1 MRGGDYVMMARRRAG
16 LTQRQLAERL
26 GLRQATIAR
35 WERGDRGVSVDD
47 VELVAHA
54 CGLQLDA
61 HLQVE
66 DRSWWPQIA
75 MQLELEPL
83 ERVRRLTPPGAPDI
97 AAALSELAGADVVP
111 GLIIGDVAGALHGW
125 PLVPGSSTIEVCGLV
140 DPVGHRLRQMG
151 ARQTRSGR
159 HIVSAGVSVVIDETP
174 AGTAGEVDLARNRVA
189 FETPAGVLEAAGL
202 IDLLRIADAS
212 DARTARRD
220 SLALQAVLDVQRE
233 REAAGASDDRAAGD
247 RIAEWLSQQTPVA

>member
-16 LTQRQLAERL
+16 LTQRQLAELL

-47 VELVAHA
+47 IELVAHA

-61 HLQVE
+61 HLLVE

-75 MQLELEPL
+75 MQLELDPL
-83 ERVRRLTPPGAPDI
+83 ERVRRLTPPGGPDV
-97 AAALSELAGADVVP
+97 AAALSELAGGGAP

-125 PLVPGSSTIEVCGLV
+125 PLVLGSSIIEVCGQADVL
-140 DPVGHRLRQMG
+140 HYRLRQMG

-159 HIVSAGVSVVIDETP
+159 HIASGGVSVVIAEAP
-174 AGTAGEVDLARNRVA
+174 AGTGGEADLDRNRVA
-189 FETPAGVLEAAGL
+189 FETPAGALEAAGL

-233 REAAGASDDRAAGD
+233 REVARTTDDLAAGD
-247 RIAEWLSQQTPVA
+247 RIAEWLSHQTPVA

>member
-1 MRGGDYVMMARRRAG
+1 MMARRRAG
-16 LTQRQLAERL
+16 LTQRQLAELL

-61 HLQVE
+61 HLLVE

-75 MQLELEPL
+75 MQLELDPL
-83 ERVRRLTPPGAPDI
+83 ERVRRLTPPGTPDI
-97 AAALSELAGADVVP
+97 AAALSKLAGAGAP
-111 GLIIGDVAGALHGW
+111 ELIIGDVAGALHGW
-125 PLVPGSSTIEVCGLV
+125 PLVLGSPTIEVCGLV
-140 DPVGHRLRQMG
+140 DAVGYRLRQMG
-151 ARQTRSGR
+151 ARRTRSGR
-159 HIVSAGVSVVIDETP
+159 HIVSGVSLVINEAP
-174 AGTAGEVDLARNRVA
+174 AGTGGEADLARNRVA
-189 FETPAGVLEAAGL
+189 FETPAGNFDVAGL

-220 SLALQAVLDVQRE
+220 SLALQAVLDVQRG
-233 REAAGASDDRAAGD
+233 REGAGTSNERAAGD
-247 RIAEWLSQQTPVA
+247 RTAEWLSQQTPVA

>member
-35 WERGDRGVSVDD
+35 WERGDRSVSLDD
-47 VELVAHA
+47 VEMVARA

-61 HLQVE
+61 HLLVE

-75 MQLELEPL
+75 TQLELDPL
-83 ERVRRLTPPGAPDI
+83 KRVQRLAPPGTRDI
-97 AAALSELAGADVVP
+97 AAALSELAAAAVP
-111 GLIIGDVAGALHGW
+111 GLIIGEVAGALHGW
-125 PLVPGSSTIEVCGLV
+125 PLVLGSSTIEMCGRV
-140 DPVGHRLRQMG
+140 DAIGYRLRQIG

-159 HIVSAGVSVVIDETP
+159 HIVSGGVSVVIDEEP
-174 AGTAGEVDLARNRVA
+174 AGTGGEADLARNRVP
-189 FETPAGVLEAAGL
+189 FGTPAGDLDAAGL

-212 DARTARRD
+212 AARTARRD

-233 REAAGASDDRAAGD
+233 REAAGASDEQAAGD

>member
-35 WERGDRGVSVDD
+35 WERGDRGVILDD
-47 VELVAHA
+47 VELVARA

-61 HLQVE
+61 NLLVE

-75 MQLELEPL
+75 MQLELDPL
-83 ERVRRLTPPGAPDI
+83 ERVRRLTPPGAPDV
-97 AAALSELAGADVVP
+97 AAALSELAGAGVP
-111 GLIIGDVAGALHGW
+111 GLVIGGVAGALHGW
-125 PLVPGSSTIEVCGLV
+125 PLVLGSSTIEVCGLV
-140 DPVGHRLRQMG
+140 DDVGYRLRQMG
-151 ARQTRSGR
+151 ARQTRSGG
-159 HIVSAGVSVVIDETP
+159 HIVSGGVSVVIDEAP
-174 AGTAGEVDLARNRVA
+174 AGAAGEADLARNRVA
-189 FETPAGVLEAAGL
+189 FETPAGALDAAGL

-233 REAAGASDDRAAGD
+233 REAAGTSDEPAAGD
-247 RIAEWLSQQTPVA
+247 RIAEWLSRQTLVA

>member
-1 MRGGDYVMMARRRAG
+1 MRGGGYVVMARRRAG

-35 WERGDRGVSVDD
+35 WERGDRGVSIDD
-47 VELVAHA
+47 VELVARA

-61 HLQVE
+61 RLLVE

-97 AAALSELAGADVVP
+97 AAALSELAGAGVP

-125 PLVPGSSTIEVCGLV
+125 PLVLRSPMIEMCGRV
-140 DPVGHRLRQMG
+140 DAIGYRLRQMG

-159 HIVSAGVSVVIDETP
+159 HIVSGGVGAVIDEEP
-174 AGTAGEVDLARNRVA
+174 AGTGGEADLARNRVP
-189 FETPAGVLEAAGL
+189 FETPAGAVDAAGL

-212 DARTARRD
+212 AARTARRD
-220 SLALQAVLDVQRE
+220 PLALQAVLAVQRE
-233 REAAGASDDRAAGD
+233 QQAAGAPDDRAAGD
-247 RIAEWLSQQTPVA
+247 RIAEWLSEQSPVA

>member
-16 LTQRQLAERL
+16 LTQRQLAELL

-61 HLQVE
+61 HLLIE

-75 MQLELEPL
+75 MQLELDPL

-97 AAALSELAGADVVP
+97 AAALSELAGAGVVP

-125 PLVPGSSTIEVCGLV
+125 PLVLGSSTIEVCGFV
-140 DPVGHRLRQMG
+140 DGVGYRLRQMS

-159 HIVSAGVSVVIDETP
+159 HIVSGGASVVIVEAP
-174 AGTAGEVDLARNRVA
+174 AGTGGEADLARNRVA
-189 FETPAGVLEAAGL
+189 FETPAGGLDAAGL

-233 REAAGASDDRAAGD
+233 REAGGTSGERAAGD
-247 RIAEWLSQQTPVA
+247 GIAEWLSQQTPVA

>member
-16 LTQRQLAERL
+16 LTQRQLAELL

-61 HLQVE
+61 HLLVE

-75 MQLELEPL
+75 MQLDLDPL
-83 ERVRRLTPPGAPDI
+83 ERVRRLTPPGAPDV
-97 AAALSELAGADVVP
+97 AAALSELAGAGAP
-111 GLIIGDVAGALHGW
+111 GLIIGDVAGALNGW
-125 PLVPGSSTIEVCGLV
+125 PLVLGSSIIELCGRV
-140 DPVGHRLRQMG
+140 DAMHYRLRQMG

-159 HIVSAGVSVVIDETP
+159 HIVSGGVTVVIDEAP

-189 FETPAGVLEAAGL
+189 FETPAGALEAAGL

-212 DARTARRD
+212 NARKARRD

-233 REAAGASDDRAAGD
+233 REAAGTTDERAAGA

>member
-35 WERGDRGVSVDD
+35 WERGDRGVSLDD
-47 VELVAHA
+47 VEMVAHA

-61 HLQVE
+61 HLLVE

-75 MQLELEPL
+75 MQLELDPL
-83 ERVRRLTPPGAPDI
+83 ERVQRLTPPGTRDI
-97 AAALSELAGADVVP
+97 AAALSELAAAAVP
-111 GLIIGDVAGALHGW
+111 GLIIGEVAGALHGW
-125 PLVPGSSTIEVCGLV
+125 PLVLGSLTIDMCGRV
-140 DPVGHRLRQMG
+140 DAIGYRLRQNG
-151 ARQTRSGR
+151 PRQTRSGR
-159 HIVSAGVSVVIDETP
+159 HIMSGGVSVVIDQEP
-174 AGTAGEVDLARNRVA
+174 AGTGGEADLARNRVP
-189 FETPAGVLEAAGL
+189 FETPAGDLDAAGL

-212 DARTARRD
+212 AARTARRD

-233 REAAGASDDRAAGD
+233 REAAGASDDRAAGE
-247 RIAEWLSQQTPVA
+247 RLAEWLSQQTPVA

>member
-16 LTQRQLAERL
+16 LTQRQLAELL

-61 HLQVE
+61 HLLVE
-66 DRSWWPQIA
+66 DRSSWPQVS
-75 MQLELEPL
+75 MQLELDPL
-83 ERVRRLTPPGAPDI
+83 QRVRRLTLPGAPDI
-97 AAALSELAGADVVP
+97 AAGLSELAAADVL
-111 GLIIGDVAGALHGW
+111 GLVIGEVAGALHGW
-125 PLVPGSSTIEVCGLV
+125 PIVLGSSTIEVCGLV
-140 DPVGHRLRQMG
+140 DAVGYRLRQMG
-151 ARQTRSGR
+151 ARQTRGGR
-159 HIVSAGVSVVIDETP
+159 HIVSGGASVVIVETP
-174 AGTAGEVDLARNRVA
+174 AGTGGEADLTRNRVA
-189 FETPAGVLEAAGL
+189 FETPAGALDAAGL

-212 DARTARRD
+212 VTRTARRD
-220 SLALQAVLDVQRE
+220 SLALQAVLDVQRA
-233 REAAGASDDRAAGD
+233 RETAGTSDQLAAGD

>member
-1 MRGGDYVMMARRRAG
+1 MMARRRAG
-16 LTQRQLAERL
+16 LTQRQLAELL

-35 WERGDRGVSVDD
+35 WERGDRSVSVDD

-61 HLQVE
+61 HLLAE

-97 AAALSELAGADVVP
+97 AAALSELVGAGVP

-125 PLVPGSSTIEVCGLV
+125 PLVLGSSTIEVCGLV
-140 DPVGHRLRQMG
+140 DGVGYRLRQMG
-151 ARQTRSGR
+151 ARKTRSDR
-159 HIVSAGVSVVIDETP
+159 HVVSGGMSVVIDEAP

-189 FETPAGVLEAAGL
+189 FETPAGALEAAGL

-212 DARTARRD
+212 DGRTARRN

-233 REAAGASDDRAAGD
+233 REAAGASDERAAGD
-247 RIAEWLSQQTPVA
+247 TIAEWLSRQTPVA

>member
-1 MRGGDYVMMARRRAG
+1 MRGGDYVVMARRRAG

-61 HLQVE
+61 HLLVE

-83 ERVRRLTPPGAPDI
+83 DRVRRLTPPGAPDI
-97 AAALSELAGADVVP
+97 ASALSELAGAGVP
-111 GLIIGDVAGALHGW
+111 GLIIGEVAGALHGW
-125 PLVPGSSTIEVCGLV
+125 PLVAGSSTIEVCGRV
-140 DPVGHRLRQMG
+140 DAMRYRLRQMG

-159 HIVSAGVSVVIDETP
+159 HIVSGGVSVVIDEAP
-174 AGTAGEVDLARNRVA
+174 SGTAGEVDLARNRVA
-189 FETPAGVLEAAGL
+189 FKTPAGALDAAGL

-233 REAAGASDDRAAGD
+233 REAAPTADHRAAGD
-247 RIAEWLSQQTPVA
+247 RIAAWLSQQTPIA

>member
-35 WERGDRGVSVDD
+35 WERGDRSVSVDD

-61 HLQVE
+61 HLLVE

-75 MQLELEPL
+75 MQLELDPL
-83 ERVRRLTPPGAPDI
+83 ERVRRLTHPGAPDI
-97 AAALSELAGADVVP
+97 AAALSELAGAGVQ

-125 PLVPGSSTIEVCGLV
+125 PLVLGSSTIKVCGFV
-140 DPVGHRLRQMG
+140 DGVGYRLRQMG

-159 HIVSAGVSVVIDETP
+159 HIVSGGVSVVIVEVP
-174 AGTAGEVDLARNRVA
+174 PGTVGEADLARNRVA
-189 FETPAGVLEAAGL
+189 FETSAGALDAAGL

-220 SLALQAVLDVQRE
+220 SLALQGVLDVQRE
-233 REAAGASDDRAAGD
+233 RETAGTSDERAAGD
-247 RIAEWLSQQTPVA
+247 RIAEWLGQQTPVA